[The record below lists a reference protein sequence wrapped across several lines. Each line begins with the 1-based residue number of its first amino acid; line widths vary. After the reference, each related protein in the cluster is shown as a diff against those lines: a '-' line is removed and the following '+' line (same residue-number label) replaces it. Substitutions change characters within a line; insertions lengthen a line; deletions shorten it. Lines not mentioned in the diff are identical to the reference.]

1 MLKDP
6 EFKALL
12 DNLPVACHVYR
23 LEDGELRFIY
33 FNEINNDLAGNKL
46 QDALGMPI
54 SEILKDDPEILENI
68 RKTFRERSTFTQITE
83 FKYKTSSIVKTLK
96 SNYKYVPPDMVVATV
111 EDITDQTEKDRGY
124 KQLSMDMQAIFD
136 HIPSPIFYKDK
147 NNKIIHANKYF
158 LELLGTKKED
168 IENKSEFEIFPEAF
182 ANSYW
187 KEDLEVIKSK
197 IPKLNFEQRV
207 PTKKGDKWM
216 LTSKI
221 PHLTPDGE
229 VIGVI
234 GVSTDI
240 TALKRIQKELN
251 ERIKELT
258 TLYDISDV
266 LMDYNAG
273 LGIKIEKVL
282 KNLIEAFRYPEL
294 ANIQIKIGDLIYNS
308 INFESSAFFI
318 SEEVES
324 GNSIIRIKVF
334 YSKQKE
340 FLDWERSLIK
350 EVAKTLQ
357 THLFMREKNKII
369 KQHEERY
376 NTLDNSGYFGI
387 LKVSL
392 SGTALEFNQYILDF
406 FDYPAE
412 EFEEINFSDVTH
424 PEDLDKDLNLFNK
437 LVEGKIDNY
446 QMEKRYIDKRGNIK
460 WAQIYVNA
468 VIDEFNKVDYAF
480 VLLQDINNR
489 KQAELKLKESEE
501 SLRNLNLKLESIVK
515 ERTKEL
521 IQSEEMLSS
530 VIESIPDLFF
540 VLDSKGTHLE
550 FRGNESLLY
559 VKPSEFLGKNLKEV
573 FPANLAEKYQNA
585 INKAIKTKQPEIME
599 YELPID
605 GNPHFFEARVLY
617 LTENSVTTVVRDIS
631 EKKQLE
637 EELKESELKFRQIA
651 ENLEE
656 VVWLGSGSED
666 KRELIYLNPAFE
678 SVYGIKRDIAYK
690 KFGSW
695 INIVLEEDKE
705 ALINAIDAWMKD
717 GKDFN
722 IEYQIKTPKGEK
734 KYIWSRGYFLTA
746 EDPENIRTLGVAHDI
761 TEMKKARL
769 RLQESEEK
777 YRQAFHEAN
786 LYKDLLAHDMNN
798 ILNNI
803 NASFE
808 LLKIYSSDIVKLK
821 EELNKFTSI
830 IDGQIKKGSSLISNI
845 RKLELIDQEPINL
858 SSVSLYDNLSKA
870 INFIKDSNTHRELS
884 ITCNQYDKNLRM
896 LASDFIIDVFENI
909 LLNSIKHNDN
919 EKVDIIID
927 VEEIKDGE
935 GEFIRIAFS
944 DNARG
949 IPDDR
954 KKIIFRPK
962 VESYE
967 FGKGMRLGLSLVK
980 KIISKFNGKILVED
994 KIKNDYKKGT
1004 KFILILPKA

>member
-1 MLKDP
+1 M
-6 EFKALL
+6 
-12 DNLPVACHVYR
+12 ACHAYR
-23 LEDGELRFIY
+23 LEDGELRFVY

-46 QDALGMPI
+46 QDALGMAI

-83 FKYKTSSIVKTLK
+83 YKYKTSGIVKTLK
-96 SNYKYVPPDMVVATV
+96 SNYKYAPPDMVVATV

-147 NNKIIHANKYF
+147 DNKIIHANKYF

-168 IENKSEFEIFPEAF
+168 IENKSEFEIFPETF
-182 ANSYW
+182 ANGYW

-197 IPKLNFEQRV
+197 KPKLNFEQRV

-240 TALKRIQKELN
+240 TTIKSIQKELN

-258 TLYDISDV
+258 TLYNISDV
-266 LMDYNAG
+266 LMDYNNS
-273 LGIKIEKVL
+273 LGIQIEKVM
-282 KNLIEAFRYPEL
+282 KNLVEAFRYPEL
-294 ANIQIKIGDLIYNS
+294 VNIQIKIGDLIYKS
-308 INFESSAFFI
+308 INFESSEFFI

-324 GNSIIRIKVF
+324 ANSIIQIKVF

-340 FLDWERSLIK
+340 FLDWERNLIK
-350 EVAKTLQ
+350 EIAKTLQ

-392 SGTALEFNQYILDF
+392 SGTALEFNQYVLDF

-424 PEDLDKDLNLFNK
+424 PEDLDKDLNLFNE
-437 LVEGKIDNY
+437 LVEGRIDNY
-446 QMEKRYIDKRGNIK
+446 QIEKRYFDKQGNIK

-468 VIDEFNKVDYAF
+468 VIDDSNNVDYAF
-480 VLLQDINNR
+480 VLLQDINDR
-489 KQAELKLKESEE
+489 KQAEFKLKESEE

-521 IQSEEMLSS
+521 KQSEEMLSS
-530 VIESIPDLFF
+530 VLESIPDLFF

-559 VKPSEFLGKNLKEV
+559 VKPSEFLGKNVKEV
-573 FPANLAEKYQNA
+573 LPANLAEKYQNA
-585 INKAIKTKQPEIME
+585 IKKAIKTKQPEIME
-599 YELPID
+599 YELSID

-656 VVWLGSGSED
+656 VVWLGSGTED

-678 SVYGIKRDIAYK
+678 SVFNIRCEKAYENI
-690 KFGSW
+690 GSW
-695 INIVLEEDKE
+695 IDLIHEDDKQKVITALEKMFKNRQKFDIQYRFIKP
-705 ALINAIDAWMKD
+705 D
-717 GKDFN
+717 G
-722 IEYQIKTPKGEK
+722 EMR
-734 KYIWSRGYFLTA
+734 YIWSRAYFLSVD
-746 EDPENIRTLGVAHDI
+746 DPNNIRSLGVAQDI
-761 TEMKKARL
+761 TAMKKARINL
-769 RLQESEEK
+769 KKSEQK

-808 LLKIYSSDIVKLK
+808 LLKMYSSDIVKLK
-821 EELNKFTSI
+821 EELNKLTSI

-870 INFIKDSNTHRELS
+870 INFIKDSNTHREIS
-884 ITCNQYDKNLRM
+884 IKCNQYDKNLRIK
-896 LASDFIIDVFENI
+896 ANDFILDVFENI

-919 EKVDIIID
+919 EKVDVKID
-927 VEEIKDGE
+927 VGEIKDDE
-935 GEFIRIAFS
+935 GELIRITFS

-954 KKIIFRPK
+954 KKIIFKPK
-962 VESYE
+962 LESYE

-994 KIKNDYKKGT
+994 KIRNDYKKGT
-1004 KFILILPKA
+1004 KFILLIPKA